1 MHKEKVSRR
10 EIGVFTAVRRV
21 PRSHKILPP
30 APAGTQPRP
39 PYSRRP
45 INYQQL
51 DSVGHG
57 IKLTIRRLVEENF
70 LPPPPPPSG
79 DDGFPPPTSELP
91 APPPPPPSIQEVD
104 VTLSSRRSRRRRSPP
119 STRSLSMRVRSGP
132 ASRCR
137 YTRSLF
143 LPAVQS

>member
-30 APAGTQPRP
+30 PQPSAGTQPRP

-51 DSVGHG
+51 DGLGHG
-57 IKLTIRRLVEENF
+57 MKVSGKQSERTGTIRKH
-70 LPPPPPPSG
+70 G
-79 DDGFPPPTSELP
+79 
-91 APPPPPPSIQEVD
+91 ASI
-104 VTLSSRRSRRRRSPP
+104 
-119 STRSLSMRVRSGP
+119 
-132 ASRCR
+132 
-137 YTRSLF
+137 
-143 LPAVQS
+143 